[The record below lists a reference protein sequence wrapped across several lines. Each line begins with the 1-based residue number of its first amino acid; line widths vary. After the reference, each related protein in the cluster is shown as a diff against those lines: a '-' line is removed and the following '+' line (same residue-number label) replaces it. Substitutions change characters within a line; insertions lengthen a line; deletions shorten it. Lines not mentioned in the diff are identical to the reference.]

1 VLHTDFLECCGGNE
15 VETYTIR
22 NLTFTYPGGGAPALD
37 GINLSLRRGELV
49 VLCGKSGCGKTT
61 LLRNLKTVLSP
72 FGQRTGEIFFDGRA
86 LETVDQ
92 REQAGRIGYVLQNPD
107 NQLVTDKVWHE
118 LAFGLENLGVDTKTI
133 RVRVAEMASFFG
145 IQTWFDK
152 NVTEL
157 SGGQKQI
164 LNLAAVMVMQ
174 PDVLVLDEPTS
185 QLDPIAAG
193 EFLDTVRKV
202 NREIGTTVIM
212 TEHRLD
218 EILPLADRAVVM
230 DNGKILVDDIP
241 ANAGAVLAQMQ
252 HHMFEGMPAPLQA
265 YAMVYSEGYGRQLPC
280 PVDVGEGRTWLT
292 GLFDGALPQIRE
304 IPAIDEP
311 DHRGETPVVELSDV
325 WYRYARDDKDVV
337 KGLSMKVYPGEI
349 FCIVGGN
356 GTGKTTALSLIS
368 GLRKPVRG
376 KVRISLPS
384 KTDGNHIIKK
394 NIPLGGTRL
403 GHHIGVLPQN
413 AQAIFVEKTIGADLM
428 EVLLDKNLPHDQ
440 MSEQVRLVAE
450 LVEIDHLLHSH
461 PYDVSGGEQQRAALA
476 KILLLNPQIILLDEP
491 TKGIDNHFKNKLAEI
506 LRKCAEAGATVIM
519 VSHDI
524 EFCGKYADR
533 CAMFFDGAI
542 STTNAPRK
550 FFSGN
555 SFYTTASNRMS
566 RHIFRNAVTPKD
578 VADLCIANL
587 DPDGDKGPDQN
598 APKAS
603 DGQKPGSPYPGGNM
617 AGTSRVAES
626 KSSGTFGATLETIAR
641 SKKLRW
647 TITGLLWLCMPLTIY
662 LGIRM
667 PGESGYLVSSLL
679 LIFYIMIPFF
689 LSFER
694 RKPQAREV
702 VLIAVMIA
710 LAVASRAAFFM
721 VPQFKPMLAV
731 IIIAGVCLGAQ
742 SGFLVGSMSA
752 FVSNFLFGQ
761 GPWTPFQ
768 MLAWGLIGFVAG
780 LLVANLLKGKHP
792 VALSIYGFFAVFLI
806 HGGITDLWTLLG
818 MSAKPTFA
826 MVLTVYGTGL
836 IFNMILAVATV
847 IFLLLLAKPM
857 IEKIERVQLKYGLL
871 DQ

>member
-1 VLHTDFLECCGGNE
+1 
-15 VETYTIR
+15 VETYSIR
-22 NLTFTYPGGGAPALD
+22 NLNFTYPGGARPALSAVT
-37 GINLSLRRGELV
+37 LSIQRGELI

-61 LLRNLKTVLSP
+61 LLRNLKTVLTP
-72 FGQRTGEIFFDGRA
+72 FGQRSGEIYFDGRV
-86 LETVDQ
+86 LESVDQ
-92 REQAGRIGYVLQNPD
+92 REQASRIGYVLQNPD

-118 LAFGLENLGVDTKTI
+118 LAFGLENLGIDTKTI
-133 RVRVAEMASFFG
+133 RIRVAEMASFFG
-145 IQTWFDK
+145 IQTWFEK

-218 EILPLADRAVVM
+218 EILPMANRAIVM
-230 DNGKILVDDIP
+230 DEGKVIVDDIP
-241 ANAGAVLAQMQ
+241 ANVGAILAQRE

-265 YAMVYSEGYGRQLPC
+265 YAMVYSRGFGQQLPC
-280 PVDVGEGRTWLT
+280 PVDVGEGRKWLT
-292 GLFDGALPQIRE
+292 DLFEDKLPNFRE
-304 IPAIDEP
+304 IPATDEP
-311 DHRGETPVVELSDV
+311 DHRGETPIVALSDV
-325 WYRYARDDKDVV
+325 WYRYAKDDKDVI
-337 KGLSMKVYPGEI
+337 KGLSMNVYQGEI

-368 GLRKPVRG
+368 GLRKPIRG
-376 KVRISLPS
+376 KVHISLETWNKRNAS
-384 KTDGNHIIKK
+384 RRGE
-394 NIPLGGTRL
+394 GMV
-403 GHHIGVLPQN
+403 GVLPQN
-413 AQAIFVEKTIGADLM
+413 AQAIFVEKTIEADLM
-428 EVLLDKNLPHDQ
+428 EVLQGKNLSQEEMAD
-440 MSEQVRLVAE
+440 QVRQVAQ
-450 LVEIDHLLHSH
+450 LVEIDHLMASH

-476 KILLLNPQIILLDEP
+476 KILLLNPKIILLDEP

-506 LRKCAEAGATVIM
+506 LRKCTENGATVIM

-566 RHIFRNAVTPKD
+566 RHLFFNAVTPKD
-578 VADLCIANL
+578 VADLCIKNL
-587 DPDGDKGPDQN
+587 GIQPDEPN
-598 APKAS
+598 ELN
-603 DGQKPGSPYPGGNM
+603 KPNELNEPYGLCSPGGTKGSDRS
-617 AGTSRVAES
+617 ASPVES
-626 KSSGTFGATLETIAR
+626 ITQTKMFRKAVTL
-641 SKKLRW
+641 
-647 TITGLLWLCMPLTIY
+647 LLWICMPLTIY

-667 PGESGYLVSSLL
+667 PGDSGYLVSSLL
-679 LIFYIMIPFF
+679 LIFYIMVPFF
-689 LSFER
+689 LGFER

-721 VPQFKPMLAV
+721 VPQFKPMLAI

-768 MLAWGLIGFVAG
+768 MLAWGLIGFFAG
-780 LLVANLLKGKHP
+780 LLATNLLKSKSP
-792 VALSIYGFFAVFLI
+792 ILLSIYGFFAVFLL

-818 MSAKPTFA
+818 MSSRPTLA
-826 MVLTVYGTGL
+826 MALTVYGTGL

-847 IFLLLLAKPM
+847 IFLLTLTGPM
-857 IEKIERVQLKYGLL
+857 TEKIKRIQQKYGLL
-871 DQ
+871 TQQG

>member
-1 VLHTDFLECCGGNE
+1 M
-15 VETYTIR
+15 ETYSIR
-22 NLTFTYPGGGAPALD
+22 NVSFTYPGGAQPALD
-37 GINLSLRRGELV
+37 GINLSFNKGELV
-49 VLCGKSGCGKTT
+49 ALCGKSGCGKTT

-72 FGQRTGEIFFDGRA
+72 YGQRTGEIYFDGRL
-86 LETVDQ
+86 LESVDQ
-92 REQAGRIGYVLQNPD
+92 REQAERIGYVLQNPD

-133 RVRVAEMASFFG
+133 RIRVAEMASFFG

-218 EILPLADRAVVM
+218 EILPLANRAIVM
-230 DNGKILVDDIP
+230 DNGKIIVDDIP
-241 ANAGAVLAQMQ
+241 ANVGAVLAQME

-265 YAMVYSEGYGRQLPC
+265 YAMVYSKGFGQQLPC
-280 PVDVGEGRTWLT
+280 PVDVGEGRAWLT
-292 GLFDGALPQIRE
+292 GLFDDSIPQLRE
-304 IPAIDEP
+304 IPAIEEP
-311 DHRGETPVVELSDV
+311 DHQGETPIVELSDV
-325 WYRYARDDKDVV
+325 WYRYTRDDKDVV

-368 GLRKPVRG
+368 GLRQPIRG
-376 KVRISLPS
+376 KIRISLES
-384 KTDGNHIIKK
+384 WNQRKTKK
-394 NIPLGGTRL
+394 RGEGM
-403 GHHIGVLPQN
+403 IGVLPQN

-428 EVLLDKNLPHDQ
+428 EVLEGKNLSQ
-440 MSEQVRLVAE
+440 EERTQQARKVAE
-450 LVEIDHLLHSH
+450 LVEIDHLLEAH

-476 KILLLNPQIILLDEP
+476 KILLLNPKIILLDEP
-491 TKGIDNHFKNKLAEI
+491 TKGIDNHFKNKLGEI
-506 LRKCAEAGATVIM
+506 LRKCTENGATVIM

-524 EFCGKYADR
+524 EFAGKYADR

-566 RHIFRNAVTPKD
+566 RHLFHNAVTPKD
-578 VADLCIANL
+578 VAELCVANL
-587 DPDGDKGPDQN
+587 SLKQGKPPLAN
-598 APKAS
+598 PEV
-603 DGQKPGSPYPGGNM
+603 GQIS
-617 AGTSRVAES
+617 
-626 KSSGTFGATLETIAR
+626 ATPTPTIPPPPPTITEEP
-641 SKKLRW
+641 SKKESRNKEPNNTESISNITRTKTFRW
-647 TITGLLWLCMPLTIY
+647 TVTTLLWICMPLTIY

-679 LIFYIMIPFF
+679 LIFYIMVPFF
-689 LSFER
+689 MGFEK

-710 LAVASRAAFFM
+710 LAVVSRAAFFM
-721 VPQFKPMLAV
+721 VPQFKPMLAI

-768 MLAWGLIGFVAG
+768 MLAWGLIGFFAG
-780 LLVANLLKGKHP
+780 VLVANLLKSKSP
-792 VALSIYGFFAVFLI
+792 VALSIYGVFAVFLL

-818 MSAKPTFA
+818 MTSSPTLA
-826 MVLTVYGTGL
+826 MAITVYGTGFL
-836 IFNMILAVATV
+836 FNVILAVATV
-847 IFLLLLAKPM
+847 IFLLLLTRPM
-857 IEKIERVQLKYGLL
+857 IEKIQRVQNKYGLRPYETRR
-871 DQ
+871 QIEA